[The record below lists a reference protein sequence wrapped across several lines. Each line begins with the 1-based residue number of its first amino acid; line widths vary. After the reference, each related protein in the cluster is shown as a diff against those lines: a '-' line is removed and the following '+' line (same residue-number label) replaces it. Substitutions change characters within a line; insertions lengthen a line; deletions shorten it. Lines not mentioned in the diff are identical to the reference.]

1 MLLCDL
7 NCDMGE
13 GIGNDEAIMQYITSA
28 NIACGYHAGDEDTMR
43 QTVALAKRFNVA
55 IGAHPSFQDR
65 ENFGRSEMSL
75 SPSEIYQLVQQQ
87 MKILQKI
94 AYEYDM
100 GVDHVKPHGA
110 LYNMAA
116 RNKEI
121 AKAIAQA
128 VYDYNKNLV
137 LFGLSGSL
145 SLKEAMALGLT
156 AKSEVFADRTYQ
168 DDGSLTPRSQ
178 PDAMIEDDEK
188 ALQQA
193 LQMVKTGT
201 VRSLSGNEVKITAD
215 TICIHGDGPHA
226 LAFAKKI
233 YHALSI

>member
-1 MLLCDL
+1 
-7 NCDMGE
+7 MGE

-43 QTVALAKRFNVA
+43 QTIALAKKFNVA

-100 GVDHVKPHGA
+100 GIDHIKPHGA

-145 SLKEAMALGLT
+145 SLKEAIALGLT
-156 AKSEVFADRTYQ
+156 VKSEVFADRTYQ

-178 PDAMIEDDEK
+178 PGAMIEDDEK

-226 LAFAKKI
+226 LAFVKKI